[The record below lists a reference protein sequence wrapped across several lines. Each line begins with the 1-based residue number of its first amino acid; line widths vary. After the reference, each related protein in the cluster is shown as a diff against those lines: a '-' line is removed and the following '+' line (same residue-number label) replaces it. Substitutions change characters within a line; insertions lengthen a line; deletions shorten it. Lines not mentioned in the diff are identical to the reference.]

1 MTEEIEA
8 IARRLVVGHKR
19 DGRSIYDPQA
29 RSELVRASRQP
40 GVSLARIARTCGINA
55 NVLSNW
61 VRQHERG
68 RCGAAVARGDII
80 EMPAAS
86 AFVAVQVDSAPPVP
100 APVAPALD
108 LQVRLAN
115 GTTLGL
121 RGADLDDVLK
131 LIEGLGRLRCSAS
144 TKP

>member
-8 IARRLVVGHKR
+8 IAKRLVVGHKR

-40 GVSLARIARTCGINA
+40 GVSLAKIARTCGINA

-68 RCGAAVARGDII
+68 ECGAVARQGEVI

-86 AFVAVQVDSAPPVP
+86 AFMAVQVNSAPPVP
-100 APVAPALD
+100 VPVAPTLD
-108 LQVRLAN
+108 VQVRLPN
-115 GTTLGL
+115 GATLDV
-121 RGADLDDVLK
+121 RCADLDDVLK
-131 LIEGLGRLRCSAS
+131 LLDGLGRLRCSAS
-144 TKP
+144 TKR